1 MDTVI
6 VSQRRY
12 TQGVRLRFAIA
23 SAALLL
29 ALQAQDA
36 PRSKV
41 SDYPAHVALPS
52 MEIGA
57 DYLVHSI
64 PGERGGYFAKEY
76 LVVEV
81 AIFPAAKNGLK
92 ISSGGFTLRINKKS
106 TLIAQ
111 APGMV
116 AAALKYPDWEQRPQM
131 TAQAGPLIY
140 GAPQSGR
147 FPGDPTQPRPLPT
160 PRVPDQ
166 SDSSNVEK
174 QRDVPIDEAIA
185 HAALPEGVTRE
196 NVKGCLFF
204 RFDGKLK
211 SIKSLDLIYD
221 PGADA
226 PPSTIPLL

>member
-1 MDTVI
+1 
-6 VSQRRY
+6 
-12 TQGVRLRFAIA
+12 
-23 SAALLL
+23 
-29 ALQAQDA
+29 
-36 PRSKV
+36 
-41 SDYPAHVALPS
+41 

-57 DYLVHSI
+57 EYLVHSI

-81 AIFPAAKNGLK
+81 AIFPAAKKGLK
-92 ISSGGFTLRINKKS
+92 ISSGSFTLRINKKS

-160 PRVPDQ
+160 PRVPD
-166 SDSSNVEK
+166 SDSGNVEK
-174 QRDVPIDEAIA
+174 QHDAPIDEAIA
-185 HAALPEGVTRE
+185 HAALPEGVAAE

-204 RFDGKLK
+204 RFEGKLK

-221 PGADA
+221 PGAGT
-226 PPSTIPLL
+226 PPVTIPLL

>member
-1 MDTVI
+1 VK
-6 VSQRRY
+6 V
-12 TQGVRLRFAIA
+12 RFAIA

-29 ALQAQDA
+29 ALRAQDP
-36 PRSKV
+36 PRSKA
-41 SDYPAHVALPS
+41 SDYPAHDTLPT

-57 DYLVHSI
+57 EYLVHSI

-81 AIFPAAKNGLK
+81 AIFPAGKNGLK
-92 ISSGGFTLRINKKS
+92 ISSGSFTLRINHKS

-111 APGMV
+111 ASGMV

-160 PRVPDQ
+160 PKVPDQ
-166 SDSSNVEK
+166 SDSGNVEK

-185 HAALPEGVTRE
+185 HAALPEGITRE
-196 NVKGCLFF
+196 PVKGCLFF
-204 RFDGKLK
+204 RFEGKLK

-221 PGADA
+221 PGAGA
-226 PPSTIPLL
+226 PQVRIPLL